1 MRTIEIP
8 DQAALERML
17 AEPGKHH
24 LGSGLLL
31 NVRKP
36 GIGYW
41 QGKYR
46 AGGKERVLSIGKAP
60 TVAADA
66 AIAAWVSARDLM
78 KQAPTMDG
86 IVLRVVAES
95 APLEPAETLPRMF
108 TRVTYSEHWDCG
120 TEGHS
125 HRSRETAQQCMDFAA
140 KRAGADPTT
149 AWASSGLKKMAERSS
164 ERLKVIQQLRAEG
177 KSFRQIGQ
185 AINLSGGRV
194 AQILAKAEWLEKLD
208 REAKT
213 RPPKPIF
220 GPESSVR
227 ELEDLRSRTINLL
240 FMNKVFTVG
249 DLLLKSDAELKKWPD
264 FGVVTRSEIAHA
276 LKQVGLS
283 LKANN
288 HG

>member
-1 MRTIEIP
+1 MRTIESP
-8 DQAALERML
+8 DPAALDRML

-60 TVAADA
+60 GIPADA
-66 AIAAWVSARDLM
+66 AIAAWLSARDAM

-86 IVLRVVAES
+86 IVLRVVVEN
-95 APLEPAETLPRMF
+95 APLEPAETLPRKF

-120 TEGHS
+120 TEKHS
-125 HRSRETAQQCMDFAA
+125 HRSRETAQQCMEYAA
-140 KRAGADPTT
+140 KRASADPTA
-149 AWASSGLKKMAERSS
+149 AWSSSSLRQIAERSA
-164 ERLKVIQQLRAEG
+164 ERLKVIRQLRSEG
-177 KSFRQIGQ
+177 KSFQKIGQ
-185 AINLSGGRV
+185 AINVSGGRV
-194 AQILAKAEWLEKLD
+194 AQILAKAERLERLD
-208 REAKT
+208 QEAQA
-213 RPPKPIF
+213 RPPKPKF

-240 FMNKVFTVG
+240 FMNNVFTVG

-276 LKQVGLS
+276 LKAVGLS
-283 LKANN
+283 LRS
-288 HG
+288 